1 MSAACP
7 QQPPKKKK
15 MLCVG
20 VPFIHLAGGALQTL
34 HLMFTLSTGDE
45 DVLIAFFFLKR
56 KGKNSPVVG
65 FGHVKD
71 DIL

>member
-1 MSAACP
+1 M
-7 QQPPKKKK
+7 
-15 MLCVG
+15 
-20 VPFIHLAGGALQTL
+20 AGGGLQTL
-34 HLMFTLSTGDE
+34 HLMLTLSTGDE